1 MTAILLTADPA
12 SVQDSESV
20 QIGLDSS
27 QNGLIRS
34 FSTYEWT
41 YRASGLLV
49 FGSVSAIVGQ
59 I

>member
-1 MTAILLTADPA
+1 VTAILLTADPA

-41 YRASGLLV
+41 CRAFVLLV
-49 FGSVSAIVGQ
+49 FG
-59 I
+59 